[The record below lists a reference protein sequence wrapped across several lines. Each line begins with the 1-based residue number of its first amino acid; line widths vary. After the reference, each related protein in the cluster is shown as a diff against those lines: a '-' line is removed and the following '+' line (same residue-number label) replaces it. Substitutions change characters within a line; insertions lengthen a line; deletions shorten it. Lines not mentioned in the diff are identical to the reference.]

1 MSVAS
6 SEDAHDSL
14 LSFVSAVGGQDKE
27 KLDAYLE
34 HLGYVGDEMAAG
46 LGGLFVNSFPEV
58 PSLDEIEV
66 GFTFSKN
73 DALSLA
79 AHLDVLALPL
89 IQAAAKGN
97 AKEVINK
104 VLALIGDAY
113 VTYLSGFSS
122 NLPVGSL
129 APTSSSDLSVF
140 RTPGDSASP
149 GVVQSPRNLAL
160 RVEGVEPVR
169 SVRDLITRSEAA
181 PVDDAAAAVERA
193 ASAEAA
199 RVAADVQVGLVAS
212 TKAAYELALRGMA
225 VTAGASAPGTPH
237 GQGPSVPPITQPS
250 ALVSA
255 SSIVPPPAAATHQVA
270 DAEIATQVENVTNS
284 LAAAP
289 TAAPAPAPSPA
300 PAPAPPPAPAPAP
313 APEPAPA
320 PAPPVAPAGADP
332 NLTAMLSMVQQITE
346 AADRRAEKDREES
359 RKLMEAQS
367 RRNDEVMLRL
377 TLQLDKQQATI
388 EQLSADKAKGDD
400 GEEVLEYA
408 PHYDGHITSPSLA
421 ADGTESHADLYTP
434 WQVGRER
441 SKAAHQGGDRPRPLD
456 IKGTPVY
463 DTLKSKDLKKSGRYH
478 EYTCLYSGCSF
489 LWDAIQFL
497 TDLTPTL
504 LDPDSPKEL
513 KSEVVTRLHN
523 SLSGVYDLLNL
534 RANVVELLSV
544 KDCTDGSFDEDERAR
559 ADTLIKHMEKS
570 QKGFGMSL
578 GNESD
583 IHHGLKKAKLALDS
597 KVEEAYNRS
606 LAKSCAEAAIK
617 ALSSGS
623 GAPKKLPFKPKTR
636 ITVTGNGPV
645 SAAAGSSKS
654 ASGGT

>member
-1 MSVAS
+1 
-6 SEDAHDSL
+6 
-14 LSFVSAVGGQDKE
+14 
-27 KLDAYLE
+27 
-34 HLGYVGDEMAAG
+34 
-46 LGGLFVNSFPEV
+46 
-58 PSLDEIEV
+58 
-66 GFTFSKN
+66 
-73 DALSLA
+73 
-79 AHLDVLALPL
+79 
-89 IQAAAKGN
+89 
-97 AKEVINK
+97 
-104 VLALIGDAY
+104 
-113 VTYLSGFSS
+113 
-122 NLPVGSL
+122 
-129 APTSSSDLSVF
+129 
-140 RTPGDSASP
+140 
-149 GVVQSPRNLAL
+149 
-160 RVEGVEPVR
+160 
-169 SVRDLITRSEAA
+169 
-181 PVDDAAAAVERA
+181 
-193 ASAEAA
+193 
-199 RVAADVQVGLVAS
+199 
-212 TKAAYELALRGMA
+212 
-225 VTAGASAPGTPH
+225 
-237 GQGPSVPPITQPS
+237 
-250 ALVSA
+250 
-255 SSIVPPPAAATHQVA
+255 
-270 DAEIATQVENVTNS
+270 
-284 LAAAP
+284 
-289 TAAPAPAPSPA
+289 
-300 PAPAPPPAPAPAP
+300 
-313 APEPAPA
+313 
-320 PAPPVAPAGADP
+320 
-332 NLTAMLSMVQQITE
+332 MLSMVQQITE